1 MPKSPVSA
9 LLDGRPAFAGLTLD
23 EQAAAL
29 NAILSIFKMGRV
41 GPCDL
46 TLIGGKKN
54 DGRPILSMRLSNWAK
69 QYSDVRIVD
78 LSPSGLFEKRS
89 GNLLEM
95 L

>member
-1 MPKSPVSA
+1 MH
-9 LLDGRPAFAGLTLD
+9 PAHK
-23 EQAAAL
+23 QAAAL

-46 TLIGGKKN
+46 ALIGGKK
-54 DGRPILSMRLSNWAK
+54 GGGYPALAMRLSNWAK
-69 QYSDVRIVD
+69 QYSDMRIVD
-78 LSPSGLFEKRS
+78 LSPSGLFEERS